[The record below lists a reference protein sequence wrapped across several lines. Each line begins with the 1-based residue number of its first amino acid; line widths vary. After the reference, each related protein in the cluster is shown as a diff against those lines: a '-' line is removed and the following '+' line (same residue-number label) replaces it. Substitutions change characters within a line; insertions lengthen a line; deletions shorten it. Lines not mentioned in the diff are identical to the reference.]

1 MNMLRSSASQVADT
15 APERQLPADRIWK
28 GLEKASFAVLAYVTP
43 TGKPRASGV
52 LYAVEGRR
60 LYVVTGP
67 DSWKARQISTGDEVA
82 VTVPIRRGGLLSLLA
97 PIPPATVSFHARVT
111 VHPAASVSID
121 SMSKKLASLLP
132 PERRDGCLL
141 ELVPVG
147 HFLTYGVAV
156 SLLEMGKPALA
167 RAHAPVS

>member
-60 LYVVTGP
+60 LYVVT
-67 DSWKARQISTGDEVA
+67 
-82 VTVPIRRGGLLSLLA
+82 VPIRRGGLLSLLA

-141 ELVPVG
+141 DLVPVG